1 LPYHPGEI
9 RTGGFEHR
17 FEILHYLFGLPF
29 DIAGFNFA
37 GFGHY
42 RNLPGSENHAVDFYG
57 LRIGPDGGRS
67 FVSGNNFSGHLSL
80 LRSVA
85 RNLPEKSD
93 KVKLAK
99 LVIMVIILAKADDKR
114 SKLVVHVNGGI
125 EILP

>member
-1 LPYHPGEI
+1 
-9 RTGGFEHR
+9 
-17 FEILHYLFGLPF
+17 
-29 DIAGFNFA
+29 
-37 GFGHY
+37 
-42 RNLPGSENHAVDFYG
+42 
-57 LRIGPDGGRS
+57 
-67 FVSGNNFSGHLSL
+67 LSL